1 MSRTIFGVLSLC
13 SFATCGGAN
22 VYRGCIYVP
31 VLHEIPHSDENNED
45 SIHVNCRTGAI
56 VALEI
61 LTPHW

>member
-1 MSRTIFGVLSLC
+1 MST
-13 SFATCGGAN
+13 
-22 VYRGCIYVP
+22 GCIYVP